1 MKNISLFLAI
11 KYFKSKG
18 KGFVSFHSGIAIF
31 GIAVGV
37 IILILATSV
46 MNGFQREL
54 KERILDTIPHASILG
69 NIPLEKFGDFEKKL
83 YQNEEVLGVAPYI
96 ETQGLLS
103 SGSYLKAV
111 YFYGV
116 IPKYERSVSSISD
129 HIISGE
135 FSSLNNK
142 DFNIVI
148 GDLLAY
154 QLGVEVGD
162 SLNILVPDSGLG
174 IAGIFPRTKK
184 FKISAIFSVGSPEID
199 QSFAFMSIN
208 NASKLL
214 RMSNFISGI
223 RSKYK
228 IFLRLVIKLEMI

>member
-31 GIAVGV
+31 GNAVGV
-37 IILILATSV
+37 IILIIATSV

-69 NIPLEKFGDFEKKL
+69 DIPLEKFRDFEKRL

-111 YFYGV
+111 YFLLSRRVQTCDKVRAG
-116 IPKYERSVSSISD
+116 PRE
-129 HIISGE
+129 
-135 FSSLNNK
+135 NK
-142 DFNIVI
+142 
-148 GDLLAY
+148 
-154 QLGVEVGD
+154 
-162 SLNILVPDSGLG
+162 SPHRPLV
-174 IAGIFPRTKK
+174 F
-184 FKISAIFSVGSPEID
+184 
-199 QSFAFMSIN
+199 
-208 NASKLL
+208 
-214 RMSNFISGI
+214 
-223 RSKYK
+223 
-228 IFLRLVIKLEMI
+228 

>member
-83 YQNEEVLGVAPYI
+83 YQNEEVLGVAP
-96 ETQGLLS
+96 
-103 SGSYLKAV
+103 
-111 YFYGV
+111 
-116 IPKYERSVSSISD
+116 
-129 HIISGE
+129 
-135 FSSLNNK
+135 
-142 DFNIVI
+142 
-148 GDLLAY
+148 
-154 QLGVEVGD
+154 
-162 SLNILVPDSGLG
+162 
-174 IAGIFPRTKK
+174 
-184 FKISAIFSVGSPEID
+184 
-199 QSFAFMSIN
+199 
-208 NASKLL
+208 
-214 RMSNFISGI
+214 
-223 RSKYK
+223 
-228 IFLRLVIKLEMI
+228 